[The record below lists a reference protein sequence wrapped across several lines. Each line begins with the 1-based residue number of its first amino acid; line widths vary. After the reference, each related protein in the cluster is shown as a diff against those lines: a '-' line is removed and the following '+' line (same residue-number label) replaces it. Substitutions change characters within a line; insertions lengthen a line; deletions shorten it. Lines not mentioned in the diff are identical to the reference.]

1 MYLQDIAPGQRVF
14 IDANIFV
21 YHFSKDSGFN
31 KSCRDFLLKVESS
44 EIHGFT
50 SAAVILEATHRLM
63 MVEATSIIES
73 DVKNLPKYLKQNP
86 DIAKK
91 LTKHLAVPG
100 KIASLN
106 IEIVPVTLKAVE
118 ESQSFKTEYGFLSN
132 DSRIKSGLKRALKGK
147 GHLTWFRGVLEAFGK
162 ATSCLFSLSSD
173 MDSVLIQASTSG
185 VSIS

>member
-21 YHFSKDSGFN
+21 YHFSQDSGFN
-31 KSCRDFLLKVESS
+31 KACRDFLLQVESS

-63 MVEATSIIES
+63 MVEATSLIDS
-73 DVKNLPKYLKQNP
+73 DVRNLPKYLKQNP

-91 LTKHLAVPG
+91 LTKHLAIPG

-106 IEIVPVTLKAVE
+106 IEIAPVTLKAVA
-118 ESQSFKTEYGFLSN
+118 ESQGFKTEYGFLSN
-132 DSRIKSGLKRALKGK
+132 DSLSLQVMKELGITALASNDSDFKRVEWLNIYLPA
-147 GHLTWFRGVLEAFGK
+147 AF
-162 ATSCLFSLSSD
+162 
-173 MDSVLIQASTSG
+173 
-185 VSIS
+185 

>member
-21 YHFSKDSGFN
+21 YHFSQNSGFN

-73 DVKNLPKYLKQNP
+73 DVRNLPKYLKQNP

-91 LTKHLAVPG
+91 LTKHLEVPA
-100 KIASLN
+100 KIAALN
-106 IEIVPVTLKAVE
+106 IEVAHVTLKAVE
-118 ESQSFKTEYGFLSN
+118 ESQVFKTEYGFLSN
-132 DSRIKSGLKRALKGK
+132 DSLALQVIKELEITALASNDSDFKRVEWLNIYLPAL
-147 GHLTWFRGVLEAFGK
+147 
-162 ATSCLFSLSSD
+162 
-173 MDSVLIQASTSG
+173 
-185 VSIS
+185 

>member
-1 MYLQDIAPGQRVF
+1 MYLQDIAPGQKVF

-73 DVKNLPKYLKQNP
+73 DIRNLPKYLKQNP
-86 DIAKK
+86 EIAKK

-118 ESQSFKTEYGFLSN
+118 ESQRFKAEYGFMSN
-132 DSRIKSGLKRALKGK
+132 DSLALLVMKELGLTALASNDSDFNRVEW
-147 GHLTWFRGVLEAFGK
+147 LNIYLPA
-162 ATSCLFSLSSD
+162 ASL
-173 MDSVLIQASTSG
+173 
-185 VSIS
+185 